1 MITKE
6 ENDELVF
13 LKMRNSSSSE
23 DTNNKIKSKTQTGRK
38 YLTKGLYLG
47 YTMNIYN
54 SIMKRRTPYKM
65 VKVETE
71 TSMSYMLPPTHI
83 PLDRLTNMERLSTPP
98 VGLDLGQPTVSCMAG
113 GGVVR

>member
-23 DTNNKIKSKTQTGRK
+23 DTINKIKSKTQTGRK

-47 YTMNIYN
+47 YTMNI
-54 SIMKRRTPYKM
+54 
-65 VKVETE
+65 
-71 TSMSYMLPPTHI
+71 
-83 PLDRLTNMERLSTPP
+83 
-98 VGLDLGQPTVSCMAG
+98 
-113 GGVVR
+113 